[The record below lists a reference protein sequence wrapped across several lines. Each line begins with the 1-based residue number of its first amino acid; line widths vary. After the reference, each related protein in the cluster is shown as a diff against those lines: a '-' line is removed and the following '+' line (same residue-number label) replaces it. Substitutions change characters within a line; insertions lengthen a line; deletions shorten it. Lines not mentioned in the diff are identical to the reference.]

1 MTPIRVLIAD
11 DHVMVQESFKM
22 VLDREPDIQ
31 VIGEAR
37 DGREAI
43 RLSRSLKPD
52 VVLMDIS
59 MPLLTGLDAIHLVR
73 EAMPHVKVVVVTM
86 FHKEPYIRQAFEQ
99 GALGYVLKTAPVSEL
114 VAAIRKAA
122 KGEYFLSA
130 QIKHTIINAYI
141 TNKETGKGA
150 PTHFDRLTDREKQVF
165 RMIVKGLSIKSIA
178 DLLHISPKT
187 VAKHRSNLMEK
198 LELQD
203 NLALVRYALK
213 NGIFTPEDL
222 TI

>member
-1 MTPIRVLIAD
+1 MTFIRVLIAD
-11 DHVMVQESFKM
+11 DHVMVQESFKT
-22 VLDREPDIQ
+22 VLDRETDIQ
-31 VIGEAR
+31 VVGEAR

-59 MPLLTGLDAIHLVR
+59 MPLLTGLDAIHLIR
-73 EAMPHVKVVVVTM
+73 EAVPQVKVVVVTM
-86 FHKEPYIRQAFEQ
+86 FHKEPYIRQALEQ

-114 VAAIRKAA
+114 VAAIRNAA
-122 KGEYFLSA
+122 KGEYFLSG
-130 QIKHTIINAYI
+130 QIKNTIISAFI
-141 TNKETGKGA
+141 THQEKEKRI
-150 PTHFDRLTDREKQVF
+150 PTRFDLLTDREQQVF

-198 LELQD
+198 LALFD

-213 NGIFTPEDL
+213 NGIVTPEDL
-222 TI
+222 TV